1 MKGLNFA
8 SASAW
13 ARSRPCAKTTSWTCG
28 RCVQRATRK
37 SWVQNAAYSTGKRGG
52 NGYGYGYGNGNG
64 YQQNGRGNKVI
75 MASAVGGVAA
85 TGLAFTD
92 DIRHAYEAVERT
104 GRVVSTLFVCIN
116 E

>member
-13 ARSRPCAKTTSWTCG
+13 ARARPWTCG
-28 RCVQRATRK
+28 RCVQRGTRK
-37 SWVQNAAYSTGKRGG
+37 SWVQNATYSTGKRGG
-52 NGYGYGYGNGNG
+52 NGYGYGYG